1 MLIWVKQKKISP
13 SLLGLRVANRPADDP
28 MQSINIKFNKKEELL
43 YDISFFQCEILYNL
57 HGGKCI

>member
-1 MLIWVKQKKISP
+1 MIWVEQKKISP
-13 SLLGLRVANRPADDP
+13 SLLWLRVANRPADDP

-43 YDISFFQCEILYNL
+43 YDIYIFFQCEILYNL